1 MGVISAGKAYNIAYE
16 EGKKR
21 LYSEIE
27 RAAQNGEMYYNAD
40 TSSLTQDTIDE
51 LKEAGYEISPMLS
64 YTKISWKNFNSKKW
78 KLHGAFNQ

>member
-1 MGVISAGKAYNIAYE
+1 MNVIPAGKAYSLAHE

-40 TSSLTQDTIDE
+40 TSSLTQDMIDE
-51 LKEAGYEISPMLS
+51 LKEAGYEICPMIA
-64 YTKISWKNFNSKKW
+64 YTKISWKNFNS
-78 KLHGAFNQ
+78 AFNQ